1 MTDFNSTTDFADN
14 SIDNFFSHSQNN
26 SNEPT
31 DNTPVDDTE
40 ATATTDVVATDTVV
54 TDAPMSDDANPSE
67 NGFTALGL
75 SGSLLKSIVDMI
87 KKKVKNKIS
96 KKIKTVVA
104 CGNGTAGIFAPD
116 ILRGIGFEVKLK
128 PFIQRIDSS
137 AKGDWDV
144 GITVDILEYAEESDI
159 IILASG
165 DGDFDILVKKLIEKY
180 NSIVEVYGVKQLTAI
195 SLINSASK
203 FVSIES
209 DLLLNP

>member
-1 MTDFNSTTDFADN
+1 MSNDMQKVSIYVDVQNIYYTTKQIHNCHFDYNAFWQKVILNRKVVKAVAYAIESKDEKRRQ
-14 SIDNFFSHSQNN
+14 FQN
-26 SNEPT
+26 
-31 DNTPVDDTE
+31 
-40 ATATTDVVATDTVV
+40 
-54 TDAPMSDDANPSE
+54 
-67 NGFTALGL
+67 
-75 SGSLLKSIVDMI
+75 
-87 KKKVKNKIS
+87 
-96 KKIKTVVA
+96 
-104 CGNGTAGIFAPD
+104 